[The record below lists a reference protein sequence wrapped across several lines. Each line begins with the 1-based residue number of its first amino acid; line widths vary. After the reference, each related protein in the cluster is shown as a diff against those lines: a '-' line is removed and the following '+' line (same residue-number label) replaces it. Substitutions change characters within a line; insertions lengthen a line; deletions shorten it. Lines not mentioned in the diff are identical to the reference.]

1 MIVFVK
7 QFSQGISV
15 AICAAMSA
23 GTLGYMMCDVYK
35 MEKKQ
40 IVMDYENKIS
50 NYEKDINNLKD
61 KLYNFEKQKN

>member
-40 IVMDYENKIS
+40 IAMDYEKQIKVLNEEI
-50 NYEKDINNLKD
+50 EKLRLEKAKLK
-61 KLYNFEKQKN
+61 LLN